1 MNQILSVETNKK
13 DKKYNKSNNGPIEIS
28 KILKFFSIIL
38 LIYGICMIGTASYSM
53 YTNSQN
59 NSSSKATIYLGEPSG
74 TEITIRVEHNKALSK
89 LTYNW
94 NGKENQEIKCDG
106 KKKIEEKIEVPT
118 GTNTLNISA
127 IDINGQESKSSKTY
141 TVEGDITI
149 DFSVEGTKLKIT
161 ANGKN
166 QLSYLTYR
174 WDEEE
179 ETKIDINDTAT
190 EQTIDIP
197 KGLHTLTAIAVDVNN
212 TTETKEQEINGV
224 TKPKLEVTTDGGENF
239 VIRATDEQGLKKV
252 EFIINENEKY
262 MLNLDGRTELDYAY
276 PLHDGENKLEVRVYN
291 VNDISEVSKVLLNK

>member
-127 IDINGQESKSSKTY
+127 IDVNGQESKASKTY
-141 TVEGDITI
+141 TVEGDITV

-166 QLSYLTYR
+166 QLSY
-174 WDEEE
+174 
-179 ETKIDINDTAT
+179 
-190 EQTIDIP
+190 
-197 KGLHTLTAIAVDVNN
+197 
-212 TTETKEQEINGV
+212 
-224 TKPKLEVTTDGGENF
+224 
-239 VIRATDEQGLKKV
+239 
-252 EFIINENEKY
+252 
-262 MLNLDGRTELDYAY
+262 
-276 PLHDGENKLEVRVYN
+276 
-291 VNDISEVSKVLLNK
+291 

>member
-1 MNQILSVETNKK
+1 MNQILSVEPNKK
-13 DKKYNKSNNGPIEIS
+13 DKKSNKSNNGPIEIS
-28 KILKFFSIIL
+28 KILKFFLIVLI
-38 LIYGICMIGTASYSM
+38 IYGICMIGAASYSM

-141 TVEGDITI
+141 TIEGDITI

-197 KGLHTLTAIAVDVNN
+197 KGLHTLTAIVVDVNN

-224 TKPKLEVTTDGGENF
+224 TKPKLEVTTDGSDNF
-239 VIRATDEQGLKKV
+239 IIRATDEQGLKKV

>member
-127 IDINGQESKSSKTY
+127 IDVNGQESKASKTY

-190 EQTIDIP
+190 EQIIDIP

-224 TKPKLEVTTDGGENF
+224 TKPKLEVTTDGGDNF

-252 EFIINENEKY
+252 EFIINETEKY
-262 MLNLDGRTELDYAY
+262 RLNLDGRTELDYAY